1 MDGKSIFLRRF
12 AFRKIAS
19 VMTIIDKAIS
29 KNTLAEM
36 AQTFY
41 GEMIKGVVDIDRRIM
56 ALDAELHSDLEKLL
70 LKDGSKQGS
79 LWGINLYPDVEGDD
93 FIEFDSLINISPRR
107 NNFSRY
113 VEDEAIRDQIR
124 SIVNNLIK

>member
-1 MDGKSIFLRRF
+1 MRRF
-12 AFRKIAS
+12 VFRKITS
-19 VMTIIDKAIS
+19 IMTIIDKAIS
-29 KNTLAEM
+29 RKILTEM
-36 AQTFY
+36 AQNFY

-70 LKDGSKQGS
+70 LEDGSNQES

-107 NNFSRY
+107 NNFSRD
-113 VEDEAIRDQIR
+113 VEDEVVRGQIR

>member
-1 MDGKSIFLRRF
+1 
-12 AFRKIAS
+12 
-19 VMTIIDKAIS
+19 MTIIDKAIS
-29 KNTLAEM
+29 RKRLTELA
-36 AQTFY
+36 QNFY
-41 GEMIKGVVDIDRRIM
+41 GEMIKGVVDIDRQIM

-70 LKDGSKQGS
+70 LENGSNQES

-107 NNFSRY
+107 NNFSRN
-113 VEDEAIRDQIR
+113 VEDEAIRGQIR

>member
-1 MDGKSIFLRRF
+1 
-12 AFRKIAS
+12 
-19 VMTIIDKAIS
+19 MTIIDKTIS
-29 KNTLAEM
+29 RNRLAEM
-36 AQTFY
+36 AQNFY
-41 GEMIKGVVDIDRRIM
+41 GEMIKGVVDIRRIM

-70 LKDGSKQGS
+70 LEDGSNQES

-107 NNFSRY
+107 NNFSRD
-113 VEDEAIRDQIR
+113 VEDEEIRSQIR

>member
-1 MDGKSIFLRRF
+1 
-12 AFRKIAS
+12 
-19 VMTIIDKAIS
+19 MTIINQAIS
-29 KNTLAEM
+29 RKILADM
-36 AQTFY
+36 AQNFY

-56 ALDAELHSDLEKLL
+56 ALDAELHSDLEKFLL
-70 LKDGSKQGS
+70 EDGSDQKS

-107 NNFSRY
+107 NNFSRN
-113 VEDEAIRDQIR
+113 VEDDAIRSQIR

>member
-1 MDGKSIFLRRF
+1 
-12 AFRKIAS
+12 
-19 VMTIIDKAIS
+19 MTIINQAIS
-29 KNTLAEM
+29 RKMLAEM
-36 AQTFY
+36 AQNFY

-56 ALDAELHSDLEKLL
+56 ALDAELHSDLEKFLL
-70 LKDGSKQGS
+70 EDGSDQKS

-107 NNFSRY
+107 NNFSRN
-113 VEDEAIRDQIR
+113 VEDDAIRSQIR

>member
-1 MDGKSIFLRRF
+1 MRRF
-12 AFRKIAS
+12 VFGKIVS
-19 VMTIIDKAIS
+19 IMTIIDKAINR
-29 KNTLAEM
+29 KILAEM
-36 AQTFY
+36 AQNFY
-41 GEMIKGVVDIDRRIM
+41 GEMIKGVVDIDRQIM

-70 LKDGSKQGS
+70 LEDGSNQES

-107 NNFSRY
+107 NNYSRD
-113 VEDEAIRDQIR
+113 VEDEVVRSQIR